1 MEITI
6 LGFKFRLEILI
17 LIVVVYF
24 IMACH
29 LLYSCTTYPLI
40 EGAANIKGKGKSKKQ
55 NAIAKKIQK
64 KK

>member
-17 LIVVVYF
+17 LIIVVYF

-29 LLYSCTTYPLI
+29 LLYSCTTFPLI
-40 EGAANIKGKGKSKKQ
+40 EGAASIKNQKGK
-55 NAIAKKIQK
+55 AIHRAHLK
-64 KK
+64 KKK